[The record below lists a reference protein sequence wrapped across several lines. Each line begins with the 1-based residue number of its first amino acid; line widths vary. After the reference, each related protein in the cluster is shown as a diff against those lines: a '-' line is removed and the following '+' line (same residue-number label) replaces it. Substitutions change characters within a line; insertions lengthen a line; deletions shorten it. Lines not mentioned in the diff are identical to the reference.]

1 MSSSTTPRSRVL
13 SKWLHTREAGVLLL
27 LVATILVVALRDS
40 AFLDPRNLKDI
51 LVGCAPFA
59 IMACGMT
66 FVIITGEIDISV
78 GSMVGMLSVIMG
90 LSCTTANWGFSVPVT
105 IAIIVAVGALLGL
118 LNGILMEYGRIP
130 SMIVTLGMLTVFRG
144 ITELLSKGET
154 ITNLPQGL
162 RFFGTGSI
170 LGIPVCILTAIIVV
184 LLSHIV
190 LNYTPFGRHVVAVG
204 SNPKAAKVLGLPTK
218 RIKIGVF
225 VLMGVLTAI
234 ATLVGVPQLAVIE
247 SGIGV
252 GWEMLIITCVVVGGT
267 STAGG
272 RGSIIG
278 SLLGVLLLVSVRTEL
293 IFLKLSQSATYWE
306 RAIQGAFILV
316 AVLADHLGAMR
327 KGKAVKA

>member
-1 MSSSTTPRSRVL
+1 MQVTSTPRPNIL
-13 SKWLHTREAGVLLL
+13 AKWIRTREAGVLLL
-27 LVATILVVALRDS
+27 LVIAIATVALRDVT
-40 AFLDPRNLKDI
+40 FLAPRNLMDI
-51 LVGCAPFA
+51 LVQCAPFA
-59 IMACGMT
+59 ILACGMT

-78 GSMVGMLSVIMG
+78 GSMVGLLSVVMG
-90 LSCTTANWGFSVPVT
+90 LSCTTANWGLSVPVT
-105 IAIIVAVGALLGL
+105 IGVIILAGALLGL
-118 LNGILMEYGRIP
+118 LNGVLMEHGKIP

-144 ITELLSKGET
+144 ITQLLSKGET
-154 ITNLPQGL
+154 ITNLPEAL
-162 RFFGTGSI
+162 RFFGTGTI
-170 LGIPVCILTAIIVV
+170 MGIPVCIVTAIIIVI
-184 LLSHIV
+184 LSHV
-190 LNYTPFGRHVVAVG
+190 MLQYTPFGRHVVAVG
-204 SNPKAAKVLGLPTK
+204 SNPRAAKVLGLPTR

-293 IFLKLSQSATYWE
+293 IFLKLSESATYWE
-306 RAIQGAFILV
+306 RAIQGAFILM
-316 AVLADHLGAMR
+316 AVLADHVGAMR
-327 KGKAVKA
+327 KRKAVKA

>member
-1 MSSSTTPRSRVL
+1 
-13 SKWLHTREAGVLLL
+13 
-27 LVATILVVALRDS
+27 VAIAIVALRDVT
-40 AFLDPRNLKDI
+40 FLAPRNLQDI

-59 IMACGMT
+59 ILACGMT

-78 GSMVGMLSVIMG
+78 GSMVGLLSVVMG
-90 LSCTTANWGFSVPVT
+90 LSCTAVNWGLSVPVT
-105 IAIIVAVGALLGL
+105 IVIIIVAGALLGL
-118 LNGILMEYGRIP
+118 LNGVLMEYGKIP

-144 ITELLSKGET
+144 ITQLLSKGET
-154 ITNLPQGL
+154 ITNLPAAL
-162 RFFGTGSI
+162 RFFGTGTI
-170 LGIPVCILTAIIVV
+170 MGIPVCIVTAIIIVI
-184 LLSHIV
+184 LSHV
-190 LNYTPFGRHVVAVG
+190 MLQYTPFGRHVVAVG
-204 SNPKAAKVLGLPTK
+204 SNPRAAKVLGLPTR

-293 IFLKLSQSATYWE
+293 IFLKLSESATYWE
-306 RAIQGAFILV
+306 RAIQGAFILM
-316 AVLADHLGAMR
+316 AVLADHIGAMR
-327 KGKAVKA
+327 KRKAVKA

>member
-1 MSSSTTPRSRVL
+1 MGITSTPRTNIL
-13 SKWLHTREAGVLLL
+13 AKWIRTREAGVLLL
-27 LVATILVVALRDS
+27 LVVAIAIVALRDVT
-40 AFLDPRNLKDI
+40 FLAPRNLQDI

-59 IMACGMT
+59 ILACGMT

-78 GSMVGMLSVIMG
+78 GSMVGLLSVVMG
-90 LSCTTANWGFSVPVT
+90 LSCTAVNWGLSVPVT
-105 IAIIVAVGALLGL
+105 IAIIVVAGALLGL
-118 LNGILMEYGRIP
+118 LNGVLMEYGKIP

-144 ITELLSKGET
+144 VTQLLSKGET
-154 ITNLPQGL
+154 ITNLPAAL
-162 RFFGTGSI
+162 RFFGTGTI
-170 LGIPVCILTAIIVV
+170 MGIPVCIVTAIIIVI
-184 LLSHIV
+184 LSHV
-190 LNYTPFGRHVVAVG
+190 MLQYTPFGRHVVAVG
-204 SNPKAAKVLGLPTK
+204 SNPRAAKVLGLPTR
-218 RIKIGVF
+218 RIKICVF

-293 IFLKLSQSATYWE
+293 IFLKLSESATYWE
-306 RAIQGAFILV
+306 RAIQGAFILM
-316 AVLADHLGAMR
+316 AVLADHFGAMR
-327 KGKAVKA
+327 KRKAVKA